1 MLNDYAPIFPELFIV
16 LASMVL
22 LLWGVFHRYE
32 AGFSI
37 GIVSIL
43 VLAGAAILIAGQTQ
57 ATEELFN
64 GAFVND
70 SFARFMKILTLA
82 GSAFAIVL
90 SFDYMRRE
98 RLLRFEYPVLILLST
113 AGMMLTISANDLI
126 SLYLALE
133 FQSLALYVLAAFHRD
148 RLRSTEAGL
157 KYFVLGVLSSG
168 FLLYG
173 SSLVYGFTGHT
184 GFAQIAETVHTWLQA
199 NGAPPI
205 GFVFGLVFVLAGL
218 AFKIAAVP
226 FHMWT
231 PDVYEGSPTPVTAYF
246 AAAAKMSAMAMVI
259 RMILGAFPDS
269 AAQWQQIVIAI
280 SVASMAL
287 GAFAAIGQQN
297 IKRLLAYSSIG
308 HVGYAL
314 IGLAAAAPL
323 AGVPV
328 EEGVRVQTLG
338 VSSVLIYLTIYLA
351 MTLGSFA
358 CVLAMRKSHTFSELI
373 SDLAGIS
380 KEKPLFA
387 FLFAMLLFS
396 LAGVPPLAG
405 FFAKFYVFEAAIKAG
420 LWWLAVIGVVLSV
433 VGAYYYLRIVKI
445 MYFDE
450 QGAAFDSI
458 PASVQLTL
466 GVSSAFVILFFL
478 TPSTLKAAA
487 DLASRSLF

>member
-1 MLNDYAPIFPELFIV
+1 MLNDYAPIFPELFIL

-22 LLWGVFHRYE
+22 LMWGVYHRRG
-32 AGFSI
+32 AAFSI
-37 GIVSIL
+37 SIVSIL
-43 VLAGAAILIAGQTQ
+43 VLAGAALLIVGQP
-57 ATEELFN
+57 APTEQLFN
-64 GAFVND
+64 GAFIND
-70 SFARFMKILTLA
+70 SFARFMKILVLA
-82 GSAFAIVL
+82 GTAFTIML
-90 SFDYMRRE
+90 SFDYMKRE
-98 RLLRFEYPVLILLST
+98 RLARFEYPVLILLS
-113 AGMMLTISANDLI
+113 AVGMMLTISANDLI

-133 FQSLALYVLAAFHRD
+133 FQSLALYVLAAFRRD

-157 KYFVLGVLSSG
+157 KYFVLGALSSG
-168 FLLYG
+168 LLLYG
-173 SSLVYGFTGHT
+173 SSLIYGFTGHT
-184 GFAQIAETVHTWLQA
+184 EFARIAETVAATVKDH
-199 NGAPPI
+199 GAPPI
-205 GFVFGLVFVLAGL
+205 AFIFGLVFVMAGL

-259 RMILGAFPDS
+259 RIILGAFPD
-269 AAQWQQIVIAI
+269 AAVQWQQIVIAI

-314 IGLAAAAPL
+314 IGLAAATPQGA
-323 AGVPV
+323 PV
-328 EEGVRVQTLG
+328 EGI
-338 VSSVLIYLTIYLA
+338 SSVLIYLTIYLA

-358 CVLAMRKSHTFSELI
+358 CILSMRKGQYVSEAI

-380 KEKPLFA
+380 REKPLFA

-405 FFAKFYVFEAAIKAG
+405 FFAKFYVFNAAIQAH
-420 LWWLAVIGVVLSV
+420 LYWLAIVGVVLSV

-450 QGAAFDSI
+450 EGATFDPI
-458 PASVQLTL
+458 PVSVQFTL
-466 GVSSAFVILFFL
+466 GVSAVFVILFFL

-487 DLASRSLF
+487 DVASRSLF